1 MKTNTLPRRPDEI
14 RSYAQLQRQIH
25 DALRVEHPEWVE
37 ANGDCPTC
45 ESYESRLAE
54 LLGLSSPNKDRLR
67 TAHSLTVDDSD
78 TTHAAGETL
87 AGPTAKIAMLRVP
100 LPKER
105 PRSDSSVVP
114 YNPADAQWPRSG
126 RLRDLML

>member
-1 MKTNTLPRRPDEI
+1 MAAFQSPPTFQVMETKALPKPTEEI

-54 LLGLSSPNKDRLR
+54 LLGLFSPNKDQ
-67 TAHSLTVDDSD
+67 
-78 TTHAAGETL
+78 
-87 AGPTAKIAMLRVP
+87 
-100 LPKER
+100 
-105 PRSDSSVVP
+105 SV
-114 YNPADAQWPRSG
+114 A
-126 RLRDLML
+126 